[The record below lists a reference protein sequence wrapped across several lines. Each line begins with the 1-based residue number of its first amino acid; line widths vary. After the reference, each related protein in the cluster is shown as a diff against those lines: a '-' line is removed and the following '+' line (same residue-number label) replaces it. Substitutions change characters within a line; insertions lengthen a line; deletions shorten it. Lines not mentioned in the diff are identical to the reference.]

1 MIAMWWRAR
10 GAATWTWTDADGPTR
25 LRAEL
30 AERGH
35 TVCAFDRRAAAAD
48 PWQFAARL
56 LGARP
61 RMVERQP
68 IRPVPRGR
76 SYAATSGPT
85 PLHSDSQRFAGRPPR
100 LQVMLCLRPA
110 ARGGATTL
118 LDTRALLADLAAG
131 DPDLHADLHRTERTI
146 PFVAGPIVG
155 PTVVRDADDQW
166 FTHSPMPPADPIG
179 ERLAPW
185 LARAR
190 VTELTLAAGD
200 LLIVDNHRMLHGR
213 TAFTGP
219 RELLRLLIWPAL
231 APTPAQRR
239 LDLVLELLHGAA
251 PGQLA
256 HREQLDEPDL
266 YRWRDRALAAAL
278 AALADEAEPEDRQS
292 RQATRERPDSAQ

>member
-1 MIAMWWRAR
+1 MIAMWWRPR
-10 GAATWTWTDADGPTR
+10 GAATWTWTDADGPAR
-25 LRAEL
+25 LQAEL

-35 TVCAFDRRAAAAD
+35 TVCAFDRRAAADD
-48 PWQFAARL
+48 PWQLAARL

-68 IRPVPRGR
+68 IRPVAHGR
-76 SYAATSGPT
+76 SYASTAGPT

-100 LQVMLCLRPA
+100 LQLMLCLRPA
-110 ARGGATTL
+110 ARGGITTL

-131 DPDLHADLHRTERTI
+131 DPQLHADLHRCDRTI

-155 PTVVRDADDQW
+155 PTVVTDGGDTW
-166 FTHSPMPPADPIG
+166 LTHSPMPATDPIG

-190 VTELTLAAGD
+190 VTELRLVAGD
-200 LLIVDNHRMLHGR
+200 LLVVDNHRMLHGR

-219 RELLRLLIWPAL
+219 REFLRLLIWPAS
-231 APTPAQRR
+231 APLSPAQRR
-239 LDLVLELLHGAA
+239 LDLVLDLLHGAA

-256 HREQLDEPDL
+256 HREHLDEPAL

-278 AALADEAEPEDRQS
+278 AALADD
-292 RQATRERPDSAQ
+292 PD